1 MTNEYKNV
9 FWKLVPIALSI
20 LVALVGIV
28 WGLTYGGLSNRVN
41 RMDNIILDQS
51 AAIGR
56 IEAKLDILLSDRQ
69 QLGNNIHKK

>member
-69 QLGNNIHKK
+69 QLGNNIRKK

>member
-28 WGLTYGGLSNRVN
+28 WGLTYSELSNRVN
-41 RMDNIILDQS
+41 RMDNIVFDQS

-69 QLGNNIHKK
+69 QLGNNIRKK